1 MADNDYRNPW
11 LDWGEPVEPTSGKSW
26 DDWGVPIESPTSGAQ
41 PQPTPPRVDVEYKTP
56 VQVNVV
62 EEYKDETGE
71 TKVRTVRTVE
81 DRGQTTSVS
90 ANGGSPQQPI
100 TPSQAP
106 VPTPEPPTTRDTSY
120 PIEPS
125 GNDVKYSGSVPETRS
140 SQVTQSDPKTISY
153 PVTVSYDEEYIDED
167 GIPRT
172 RTITKETER
181 TVTAETPTQT
191 TNSSNGA
198 TCEGRGSAQGG
209 SPQQPTTPSQAPVPT
224 PEPPTTRD
232 TSYPIGPSGNDVR
245 TSGTGNVNNQPFNNG
260 GSPSQSGVGNVP
272 VGAGG
277 GSPSNVPPTITREY
291 VDENGERKRITV
303 PNPEYERAVREEEH
317 ENSESNSGGVP
328 LQSGVG
334 NAPVGAGGGSPTVT
348 GGGSGS
354 AANTTWGTE
363 VVQQYP
369 DDIPNHGTGNPDN
382 IPKTI
387 RQPYKDENG
396 DIQYRT
402 VPNPAYY
409 AGQSGSGSG
418 GSGSGSGG
426 SIPFAGGGSGSGN
439 NKKTEYYPDY
449 AAAHKAIKGANYR
462 YSAEG
467 IRNEVESLQSYYN
480 DVMNSMDGWTGMA
493 KDSYQNAANS
503 IKGKLTVIMN
513 NINESLI
520 PASEAAEDLDELL
533 TRLEE
538 EDKDLHLLLEEL
550 NKREVEYQGALT
562 AYNHEPSTITET
574 TTNPTTGEKETKSVA
589 NPKKETLRQ
598 EMNEAKTLL
607 DRITEEVEA
616 QQQLEA
622 ELCEEIDEKIELIRT
637 LQANIETMNSYVNP
651 LGSNYHNIST
661 HENINNNY
669 DDIINDLTLPGPSIP
684 NQSDYHDGDNVT
696 FDDGYGEVYT
706 ITHGHGSGGTGNGSM
721 PIATEGPNISND
733 VTTAYDYP
741 MITDAPTPPVEPPTS
756 K

>member
-1 MADNDYRNPW
+1 MADNDNRNPW
-11 LDWGEPVEPTSGKSW
+11 LDWGEPVEQTGKSW
-26 DDWGVPIESPTSGAQ
+26 DEWGEPVEQTGKSWDEWGEPAPERTPTPSVPVSTPTPSVPASTPVEPSSQTQSLNPGATYKAPVEKTIVEDIDDAERMKVVTTKKVEEQTHTTSGSVGSGEGTGSSNNPTTSNSGGVPIQSGTGNQGQGANGGSPSA
-41 PQPTPPRVDVEYKTP
+41 PVPTPVPSSEPQSPKATVTYKEP
-56 VQVNVV
+56 VKVTVV
-62 EEYKDETGE
+62 EEYKDENGD
-71 TKVRTVRTVE
+71 TKVKTVRTVE
-81 DRGQTTSVS
+81 DQTHTTTVPIRS
-90 ANGGSPQQPI
+90 GEGTGSEN
-100 TPSQAP
+100 SQA
-106 VPTPEPPTTRDTSY
+106 TSY
-120 PIEPS
+120 S
-125 GNDVKYSGSVPETRS
+125 
-140 SQVTQSDPKTISY
+140 
-153 PVTVSYDEEYIDED
+153 
-167 GIPRT
+167 
-172 RTITKETER
+172 
-181 TVTAETPTQT
+181 
-191 TNSSNGA
+191 
-198 TCEGRGSAQGG
+198 
-209 SPQQPTTPSQAPVPT
+209 
-224 PEPPTTRD
+224 
-232 TSYPIGPSGNDVR
+232 
-245 TSGTGNVNNQPFNNG
+245 G
-260 GSPSQSGVGNVP
+260 GSPS
-272 VGAGG
+272 
-277 GSPSNVPPTITREY
+277 SNVPKTITQTY
-291 VDENGERKRITV
+291 TDEDGERRTITV
-303 PNPEYERAVREEEH
+303 PNPNYNNGESPDTNDNPEH
-317 ENSESNSGGVP
+317 YSGGVP

-334 NAPVGAGGGSPTVT
+334 NAPVGAGGGSPSI

-363 VVQQYP
+363 TIQQYS
-369 DDIPNHGTGNPDN
+369 DEIPNHDSGNPDS

-439 NKKTEYYPDY
+439 NKKTDYYSDY

-480 DVMNSMDGWTGMA
+480 GVMNSMDGWTGMA
-493 KDSYQNAANS
+493 KDSYTNAANS

-538 EDKDLHLLLEEL
+538 EDKNLHLLLEEL

-598 EMNEAKTLL
+598 DMNEAKKLL
-607 DRITEEVEA
+607 DLVQEKVEA

-651 LGSNYHNIST
+651 FGSNYHNISS

-669 DDIINDLTLPGPSIP
+669 DDIVNDLDFSSPSIP
-684 NQSDYHDGDNVT
+684 NPSDYHDGDNVA
-696 FDDGYGEVYT
+696 FDDSYGEVVT
-706 ITHGHGSGGTGNGSM
+706 ITQGHGNGGTGGGSM
-721 PIATEGPNISND
+721 PIVTNGGPSISND
-733 VTTAYDYP
+733 VAPANDYP

>member
-1 MADNDYRNPW
+1 MADNDNRNPW
-11 LDWGEPVEPTSGKSW
+11 LDWGEPVEQTGKSW
-26 DDWGVPIESPTSGAQ
+26 DEWGEPVEQTGKSWDEWGEPVEQTGKSWDEWGEPVPERT
-41 PQPTPPRVDVEYKTP
+41 PTPSAPVPTP
-56 VQVNVV
+56 VPSSEPQSPKATITYKEPVKVNVV
-62 EEYKDETGE
+62 EEYTDENG
-71 TKVRTVRTVE
+71 TKIRTVRTVE
-81 DRGQTTSVS
+81 DRTHTTTVPIRSGEGTGS
-90 ANGGSPQQPI
+90 ENSQATSYSGGSP
-100 TPSQAP
+100 
-106 VPTPEPPTTRDTSY
+106 
-120 PIEPS
+120 
-125 GNDVKYSGSVPETRS
+125 S
-140 SQVTQSDPKTISY
+140 SNVPKTITQTY
-153 PVTVSYDEEYIDED
+153 TDEEGE
-167 GIPRT
+167 R
-172 RTITKETER
+172 RTIT
-181 TVTAETPTQT
+181 
-191 TNSSNGA
+191 
-198 TCEGRGSAQGG
+198 
-209 SPQQPTTPSQAPVPT
+209 VPN
-224 PEPPTTRD
+224 PN
-232 TSYPIGPSGNDVR
+232 Y
-245 TSGTGNVNNQPFNNG
+245 NNG
-260 GSPSQSGVGNVP
+260 GSPTIPNPNYNNGGSPTIPNPNYNNGGSPTIPNPNYNNGGSPTIENPNYNNGGSPTIPNPNYNNGGSPTIPNPNYNSGGVPIQSGVGNV
-272 VGAGG
+272 
-277 GSPSNVPPTITREY
+277 TI
-291 VDENGERKRITV
+291 
-303 PNPEYERAVREEEH
+303 
-317 ENSESNSGGVP
+317 S
-328 LQSGVG
+328 
-334 NAPVGAGGGSPTVT
+334 AGGGSPTVT

-363 VVQQYP
+363 VIQQYP
-369 DDIPNHGTGNPDN
+369 DDIPNHGSGNPDN

-426 SIPFAGGGSGSGN
+426 SIPFAGGGSGFGN

-493 KDSYQNAANS
+493 KDSYQNATNS

-513 NINESLI
+513 NINDSLI

-533 TRLEE
+533 TRLED
-538 EDKDLHLLLEEL
+538 EDKNLHLLLEEL

-562 AYNHEPSTITET
+562 LYNREPSTITET

-589 NPKKETLRQ
+589 NPKKETLRL
-598 EMNEAKTLL
+598 EMNSAKEML
-607 DRITEEVEA
+607 DMVQEEVEA

-651 LGSNYHNIST
+651 FGSNYHNISS

-669 DDIINDLTLPGPSIP
+669 DDRINDLTLPGPSVP
-684 NQSDYHDGDNVT
+684 NQSDYHDGDTVA
-696 FDDGYGEVYT
+696 FDDSYGEVIT
-706 ITHGHGSGGTGNGSM
+706 ITQGHGNGGTGGGSM
-721 PIATEGPNISND
+721 PIATEGPSISND
-733 VTTAYDYP
+733 VTPAYDYP
-741 MITDAPTPPVEPPTS
+741 RITDAPTPLVEPPTS